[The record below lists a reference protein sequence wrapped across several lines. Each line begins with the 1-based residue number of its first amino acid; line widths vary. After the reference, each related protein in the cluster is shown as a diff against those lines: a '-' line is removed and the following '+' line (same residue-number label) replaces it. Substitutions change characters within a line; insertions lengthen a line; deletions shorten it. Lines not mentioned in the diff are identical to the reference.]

1 VQTETRL
8 DDAVAELDKQKLVEI
23 YESMSPRLFRYAM
36 RLLGDQDHAEECVS
50 ETFSRF
56 LKAVKHGGGPKDNV
70 QAYLYRVAH
79 NWITDYYRKRPPEE
93 VIEERL
99 PADTNEGPVA
109 VVAKDMERQRVRVAL
124 LRLPEEQRMVI
135 LLRFYEELPHE
146 EIAAALGKTVEA
158 TRALQYR
165 AAGSLRKMLVGS
177 EL

>member
-1 VQTETRL
+1 VQTETSL
-8 DDAVAELDKQKLVEI
+8 DKTVENIDKQKLVDI
-23 YESMSPRLFRYAM
+23 YESYSPRLFRYAM

-99 PADTNEGPVA
+99 PADPIEGPVA
-109 VVAKDMERQRVRVAL
+109 VVTRDMERQRVRVAL
-124 LRLPEEQRMVI
+124 LHLPDDQRMVI
-135 LLRFYEELPHE
+135 MLRFYEEWPHE
-146 EIAAALGKTVEA
+146 NIAAALGKSVEA

-165 AAGSLRKMLVGS
+165 AVGSLRKMLVGS
-177 EL
+177 EF